1 MKWRLLMIDVCSPPQ
16 STLNWTMFTI
26 SANISTINNAFQKSS
41 KNVECGQIWSHRLT
55 DSSDWRNKCYLSI
68 NVLIYIKTEEFK
80 ELFLWKNVDR
90 RDKTIKTSNV
100 PSSREE
106 GCWRKVLFLTTPGSV
121 DVCRMFWYCNT
132 IWSAR
137 FITKPASDYMQQINF
152 QKPAL
157 VVLSYSISE

>member
-1 MKWRLLMIDVCSPPQ
+1 MMKWRLLMIDVCSPPQ

-41 KNVECGQIWSHRLT
+41 KNVECGQTWSHRLT

-80 ELFLWKNVDR
+80 ELFRWKNVDR
-90 RDKTIKTSNV
+90 RDRAIKTSNV

-106 GCWRKVLFLTTPGSV
+106 RWWRKVLLFSSQLLDQLMYAECFDIVIQSGQQDLSPSQHQIT
-121 DVCRMFWYCNT
+121 CNKL
-132 IWSAR
+132 IFKS
-137 FITKPASDYMQQINF
+137 
-152 QKPAL
+152 L
-157 VVLSYSISE
+157 H